1 MTSSMLA
8 GERRW
13 ASARRGGMTVLG
25 KVAVPKPI
33 NLPSQRLENHGLD
46 QNVEIVPKG
55 SLSWGSRPS
64 SSASNPWGSSGQSP
78 GGDCSN
84 GSPSHAGGRPSSG
97 GSATRPSTAGSDRMQ
112 EPVPSVW
119 GSNSRPSSASGVL
132 TSNQTSLT
140 SLRPQSAETRPGS
153 SQLSRF
159 AENIP
164 DSSAAWGRT
173 GNADKL
179 AIGSTKNE
187 GFSLTSGDFPTL
199 GSERDNS
206 VKESDSHEYGAHD
219 RPRSSPG
226 EVAAAYDRSATSES
240 VNSDVKAGNAT
251 WKRDDTQHAEDGFES
266 NLNSWQG
273 GYPQQ
278 FMNTNVPQH
287 FDAWRG
293 PPMNTPA
300 GLWYRGPPGGPPYG
314 PPVAA
319 GGFPLEPFPY
329 YRPQMPP
336 PSLGNSQPVPQQV
349 PANGPRGHHPKN
361 GDMYRPPIPD
371 AYMHPS
377 MPVRPGFYPR
387 PVPYDNYYGA
397 PMGYNPN
404 ERDIPFMGMS
414 AGPPVFNR
422 FPAQNTADHSNT
434 HARAGGREQVESV
447 HFDESR
453 GPYKVLIKQHNEF
466 DAQSEKGSCDNTAP
480 GNVSFPEK
488 GSQQRAVLRNNEWGP
503 DSRREEM
510 HSKRQTQGEY
520 SSSRIYDGRGVH
532 QLNSARV
539 MSSERFDQADRNWGK
554 KSETASA
561 PSSHPEV
568 PHVLAAAPKD
578 SNLLQKI
585 EGLNAKARASDGR
598 QEIVSS
604 SSRGEHKYMA
614 QFDAISSASK
624 NNIGSVGLYAERP
637 KSRDIIHS
645 SSQSSVESTSSRRAN
660 HGVEGRSKHSS
671 KEMFNED
678 ADVWRKKP
686 LVAECLAP
694 IPTHVGPVP
703 IADNRDHHIYA
714 EASGV
719 TETNLSGKDGG
730 ETLTQILDTG
740 DTQTQRARFKEL
752 ARQRTIQLQREEEER
767 IREQKAKALAKL
779 EELNKRSQTGG
790 IMTEKLEKAP
800 PISGIIVDQKES
812 QVLAEPVKNN
822 PKSDAQDPVMA
833 LGSNIVG
840 PAIESSAMRVPESSV
855 PSKKLQMD
863 KSEIAE
869 PVTNAPQTSS
879 LKLDSIGAADVDV
892 KAVLGVNDI
901 GSFKHEQTSYK
912 KMPNIQ
918 MEKQYSESLISFGT
932 IGFANIH
939 ESMAVGGTA
948 FSKTVPEGIVSSAPP
963 TLPENTS
970 TVVREV
976 SAQRKRSSKSGKNKN
991 KFENPQ
997 QGSDQQLQVSK
1008 QADSD
1013 KAFLESGKMK
1023 VSQSQV
1029 VKEDVE
1035 QLPER
1040 DPKVSDESHVKINN
1054 HWKSQPPRRISKT
1067 GQANKVAD
1075 RSHVNDAT
1083 IWAPV
1088 RSHHRVDGAD
1098 VDSRTYAPD
1107 SVASTTKNN
1116 NLGLKS
1122 KRAEMERYVPKQV
1135 AKELAQQGTIQNPV
1149 SSAGQTTINETAGK
1163 RESSFQESSQPSV
1176 LEDVVCTVES
1186 NIGDS
1191 MQGKHAKGHGGWKH
1205 RVSTDSSRLH
1215 MSSSSYSSK
1224 NNQKSTD
1231 QQDSFI
1237 PEPIVADAWDPSD
1250 GWNMPEEPTAV
1261 VNSNFGMKDQG
1272 VVKGKGKR
1280 QPYKGHR
1287 NIANKYD
1294 DQKNNNGGEMYKKP
1308 IQSAALENGQQER
1321 NAAAEEYRVN
1331 GERTSSLWQ
1340 PKSQAY
1346 SANAQT
1352 GRRSG
1357 GGQHVSEEA
1366 GRGTKKDSSP
1376 FARDAAGALY
1386 KDQSEV
1392 FPQLHLEQSPS
1403 KNKSVGE
1410 SSNVVYSEGRR
1421 EKVASAKERPQS
1433 HYRHGLG
1440 SMDEAAPPDSGDAR
1454 FGERTSSGY
1463 RKHGNQHNRSVR
1475 GQELRED
1482 WSSGGQDNRHH
1493 SVHGN
1498 RERQPRNMHFE
1509 YQPVGPH
1516 NPGKSNNVEGPTGG
1530 SHNMGSRYRERG
1542 QGQPRRGGSNSYGR
1556 KSSAVQADV
1565 GYE

>member
-13 ASARRGGMTVLG
+13 ASARRGGKTVLG

-46 QNVEIVPKG
+46 PNVEIVPKG

-64 SSASNPWGSSGQSP
+64 SSASNPWGSSLQSP
-78 GGDCSN
+78 SGDCSN

-97 GSATRPSTAGSDRMQ
+97 GSATRPSTAGSDKMQ
-112 EPVPSVW
+112 EPVPSAW
-119 GSNSRPSSASGVL
+119 GSNSRPSSASGAL
-132 TSNQTSLT
+132 ASNQTSLT
-140 SLRPQSAETRPGS
+140 SLRPRSAETRPGS

-159 AENIP
+159 SENIP

-179 AIGSTKNE
+179 VISSTKKE

-206 VKESDSHEYGAHD
+206 GKDSDSHEYGAHD

-226 EVAAAYDRSATSES
+226 EVAAEYDRTATSES
-240 VNSDVKAGNAT
+240 DVKGGNTNT
-251 WKRDDTQHAEDGFES
+251 WKRDDTQHAEDGFKS

-278 FMNTNVPQH
+278 FMNPNVPQH

-293 PPMNTPA
+293 PPMNSPA

-371 AYMHPS
+371 AYMHPG

-387 PVPYDNYYGA
+387 PVPYDNYFGA

-414 AGPPVFNR
+414 AAPPVFNR
-422 FPAQNTADHSNT
+422 FPAQCTPDHSNM
-434 HARAGGREQVESV
+434 HARGGGREQVESV
-447 HFDESR
+447 HFNESR
-453 GPYKVLIKQHNEF
+453 GPYKVLIKQHNDL
-466 DAQSEKGSCDNTAP
+466 DAQGEKESWENIAP

-488 GSQQRAVLRNNEWGP
+488 GSQQRAVLRNNEWGV
-503 DSRREEM
+503 DSRREDM
-510 HSKRQTQGEY
+510 HSKRTAHGEY

-532 QLNSARV
+532 SSNSSVV
-539 MSSERFDQADRNWGK
+539 MSPERVDPVDRNWK
-554 KSETASA
+554 IKSETASA
-561 PSSHPEV
+561 SSSLPEI

-598 QEIVSS
+598 QEIASA
-604 SSRGEHKYMA
+604 SSRG
-614 QFDAISSASK
+614 
-624 NNIGSVGLYAERP
+624 
-637 KSRDIIHS
+637 DIILS
-645 SSQSSVESTSSRRAN
+645 SSQSSVESSSSRRAIN
-660 HGVEGRSKHSS
+660 GSEGRSEHRG
-671 KEMFNED
+671 KEMIRAD

-694 IPTHVGPVP
+694 LPTTNVGPVP
-703 IADNRDHHIYA
+703 IEDNRDHHSYA
-714 EASGV
+714 EASVMTG
-719 TETNLSGKDGG
+719 TNHSGKDDGD
-730 ETLTQILDTG
+730 TLTQILDTG
-740 DTQTQRARFKEL
+740 DTQTQRSKFKEL
-752 ARQRTIQLQREEEER
+752 ARQRAIQLQKEEEER
-767 IREQKAKALAKL
+767 IREQKVKALAKL
-779 EELNKRSQTGG
+779 EELNRRSQTGG
-790 IMTEKLEKAP
+790 IITEKLEKAP
-800 PISGIIVDQKES
+800 AISSIVVDQKES
-812 QVLAEPVKNN
+812 QILAEPVKNTLN
-822 PKSDAQDPVMA
+822 SDAPNPVIS
-833 LGSNIVG
+833 LGSNAVAPVIV
-840 PAIESSAMRVPESSV
+840 SSALKVSV
-855 PSKKLQMD
+855 QSTKLPMD
-863 KSEIAE
+863 PSEIAE
-869 PVTNAPQTSS
+869 LGITAPQNSY
-879 LKLDSIGAADVDV
+879 LKQESVGAADVDV
-892 KAVLGVNDI
+892 KAVPGINDI
-901 GSFKHEQTSYK
+901 SSFKHEHTSYK
-912 KMPNIQ
+912 RIQ
-918 MEKQYSESLISFGT
+918 KIRMGKQYSESLISFGT
-932 IGFANIH
+932 IGIANIH
-939 ESMAVGGTA
+939 ESMAVEDTA
-948 FSKTVPEGIVSSAPP
+948 FSKTSPEGIVSSRQP
-963 TLPENTS
+963 TLPENTN
-970 TVVREV
+970 TVVPDV
-976 SAQRKRSSKSGKNKN
+976 SAAQGKRSSKSGKNKN
-991 KFENPQ
+991 KLENPQ
-997 QGSDQQLQVSK
+997 PGSDSHVQE

-1029 VKEDVE
+1029 DAGSIQAVKEDIE
-1035 QLPER
+1035 QLPQL
-1040 DPKVSDESHVKINN
+1040 DPKFSEESHVKVNN
-1054 HWKSQPPRRISKT
+1054 PWKSQPPRRISKT

-1075 RSHVNDAT
+1075 RSHGNDAT

-1088 RSHHRVDGAD
+1088 RSHHRVEDAD
-1098 VDSRTYAPD
+1098 VEGRTLAPD

-1135 AKELAQQGTIQNPV
+1135 AKELAQQGTIQNSV
-1149 SSAGQTTINETAGK
+1149 SSASQPTINETAGR
-1163 RESSFQESSQPSV
+1163 RESSFQESSQPAV
-1176 LEDVVCTVES
+1176 PENVVRTVES

-1191 MQGKHAKGHGGWKH
+1191 MQSKHAKGHGGWNH
-1205 RVSTDSSRLH
+1205 RVSTESSRLH
-1215 MSSSSYSSK
+1215 TGSSSYLSK
-1224 NNQKSTD
+1224 SFQKSTD
-1231 QQDSFI
+1231 QQESFI

-1250 GWNMPEEPTAV
+1250 GWNMPEEPAAV

-1272 VVKGKGKR
+1272 VIKGKGKR

-1287 NIANKYD
+1287 NMANKYD
-1294 DQKNNNGGEMYKKP
+1294 DQKNNNGGEIYKKP
-1308 IQSAALENGQQER
+1308 IQSAALENSQQER
-1321 NAAAEEYRVN
+1321 DAIAVECHVN

-1340 PKSQAY
+1340 PKSKAY
-1346 SANAQT
+1346 STNAQT
-1352 GRRSG
+1352 GRKSG

-1366 GRGTKKDSSP
+1366 GRGTRKNSP
-1376 FARDAAGALY
+1376 HFTVDASGALY
-1386 KDQSEV
+1386 KDQPEV
-1392 FPQLHLEQSPS
+1392 IPPLHLDQSPS
-1403 KNKSVGE
+1403 ENKNVGE
-1410 SSNVVYSEGRR
+1410 STNVVYPEGRR
-1421 EKVASAKERPQS
+1421 EKKVASAKERPQP

-1440 SMDEAAPPDSGDAR
+1440 TVDEAAPPDSGDTR
-1454 FGERTSSGY
+1454 FGQRTSSGY
-1463 RKHGNQHNRSVR
+1463 RKHGNQNNRSVR
-1475 GQELRED
+1475 GQELCED
-1482 WSSGGQDNRHH
+1482 LSSGGKDNRHH
-1493 SVHGN
+1493 IVRGN
-1498 RERQPRNMHFE
+1498 RERQSRNMHFE

-1516 NPGKSNNVEGPTGG
+1516 NHGKSNNFEGPTDV
-1530 SHNMGSRYRERG
+1530 SHNMSSRYRERG
-1542 QGQPRRGGSNSYGR
+1542 QGQPRRVGGNSYGR
-1556 KSSAVQADV
+1556 KSSVVQVDV